1 MNITENGS
9 KLNDFVGK
17 KIQNNE
23 LSNNDLVEL
32 IKLCGDYLNLK
43 TIPDY
48 AKSEKIS
55 YPGVLKRK
63 NIVIAKIF
71 NTKYVIDND

>member
-1 MNITENGS
+1 MNTTENGI
-9 KLNDFVGK
+9 KLNNFVGR

-23 LSNNDLVEL
+23 LSNDDLVEL

-48 AKSEKIS
+48 
-55 YPGVLKRK
+55 V
-63 NIVIAKIF
+63 VICF
-71 NTKYVIDND
+71 

>member
-1 MNITENGS
+1 MCTTENGS
-9 KLNDFVGK
+9 KLNDFVGI

-23 LSNNDLVEL
+23 LSNDDLVEL
-32 IKLCGDYLNLK
+32 IKLCGSYLNLK

-48 AKSEKIS
+48 AKAEKIS

-63 NIVIAKIF
+63 NIEIVKIF
-71 NTKYVIDND
+71 NTKYVIDNE

>member
-1 MNITENGS
+1 MNTTENGI
-9 KLNDFVGK
+9 KLNNFVGK

-23 LSNNDLVEL
+23 LSNDDLVEL

-48 AKSEKIS
+48 AKAEKIS

-63 NIVIAKIF
+63 NIEIVKIF
-71 NTKYVIDND
+71 NTKYVIDNE

>member
-1 MNITENGS
+1 MNTTENGI
-9 KLNDFVGK
+9 KLNNFVCK

-23 LSNNDLVEL
+23 LSNDDLVEL

-48 AKSEKIS
+48 AKAEKIS

-63 NIVIAKIF
+63 NIEIVKIF
-71 NTKYVIDND
+71 NTKYVIDNE

>member
-1 MNITENGS
+1 MSTTENGN
-9 KLNDFVGK
+9 KLNDFVGR

-23 LSNNDLVEL
+23 LSNDDLVEL

-48 AKSEKIS
+48 AKAEKIS

-63 NIVIAKIF
+63 NIEILKIF
-71 NTKYVIDND
+71 NVKFVIDNE

>member
-1 MNITENGS
+1 MNTTENGNEI
-9 KLNDFVGK
+9 NDFISK
-17 KIQNNE
+17 KIQTNE
-23 LSNNDLVEL
+23 LSNDDLVEL
-32 IKLCGDYLNLK
+32 IKLCGAYLNLR

-48 AKSEKIS
+48 AKDEKIS

-63 NIVIAKIF
+63 NIEIVKIF

>member
-1 MNITENGS
+1 MNITEKGI
-9 KLNDFVGK
+9 KLNDFVGR

-23 LSNNDLVEL
+23 LSNDDLVEL

-48 AKSEKIS
+48 AKAEKIS

-63 NIVIAKIF
+63 NIEIVKIF

>member
-1 MNITENGS
+1 MSITENGY
-9 KLNDFVGK
+9 KLNDFVSK
-17 KIQNNE
+17 KMQNNE
-23 LSNNDLVEL
+23 LSNDDLVEL
-32 IKLCGDYLNLK
+32 IKLCGSYLNLK

-63 NIVIAKIF
+63 NIEIVRIF

>member
-1 MNITENGS
+1 MSTTENGS

-23 LSNNDLVEL
+23 LSNDDLVEL
-32 IKLCGDYLNLK
+32 IKLCGSYLNLK

-48 AKSEKIS
+48 AKAEKIS

-63 NIVIAKIF
+63 NIEIVKIF
-71 NTKYVIDND
+71 NTKYVIDNE

>member
-1 MNITENGS
+1 MSTTENGS
-9 KLNDFVGK
+9 KLNDFVGI

-23 LSNNDLVEL
+23 LSNDDLVEL

-48 AKSEKIS
+48 AKAEKIS

-63 NIVIAKIF
+63 NIEIVKIF
-71 NTKYVIDND
+71 NTKYVIDNE

>member
-1 MNITENGS
+1 MNTTENGS
-9 KLNDFVGK
+9 KLNDFIVK

-23 LSNNDLVEL
+23 LSNDDLVEL
-32 IKLCGDYLNLK
+32 IKLCGSYLNLK

-48 AKSEKIS
+48 AKAEKIS

-63 NIVIAKIF
+63 NIEIVKIF
-71 NTKYVIDND
+71 NTKYVIDNE

>member
-1 MNITENGS
+1 MNTTENGI
-9 KLNDFVGK
+9 KLNDFVGR

-23 LSNNDLVEL
+23 LSNDDLVEL

-48 AKSEKIS
+48 AKAEKIS

-63 NIVIAKIF
+63 NIEIIKIF

>member
-1 MNITENGS
+1 MDTTENGN
-9 KLNDFVGK
+9 KLNDFVAK
-17 KIQNNE
+17 KVQNHE

-32 IKLCGDYLNLK
+32 IKLCGSYLNLR

-48 AKSEKIS
+48 AKDENIS

-63 NIVIAKIF
+63 NIEIVKIF
-71 NTKYVIDND
+71 NTKFVIDNE

>member
-1 MNITENGS
+1 MNTTENGI
-9 KLNDFVGK
+9 KLNDFVGR

-23 LSNNDLVEL
+23 LSNDDLVEL

-48 AKSEKIS
+48 AKAEKIS

-63 NIVIAKIF
+63 NIEIVKIF
-71 NTKYVIDND
+71 NTKYVIDNE

>member
-1 MNITENGS
+1 MCTTENGS
-9 KLNDFVGK
+9 KLNDFVGR

-23 LSNNDLVEL
+23 LSNDDLVEL

-48 AKSEKIS
+48 AKAEKIS

-63 NIVIAKIF
+63 NIEIVKIF
-71 NTKYVIDND
+71 NTKYVIDNE

>member
-48 AKSEKIS
+48 AKAEKIS

>member
-1 MNITENGS
+1 MNTTENGI
-9 KLNDFVGK
+9 KLNDFVGR

-23 LSNNDLVEL
+23 LSNDDLVEL

-48 AKSEKIS
+48 AKAEKIS
-55 YPGVLKRK
+55 YPCVLKRK
-63 NIVIAKIF
+63 NIEIIKIF

>member
-1 MNITENGS
+1 MNTTENGI
-9 KLNDFVGK
+9 KLNNFVGR

-23 LSNNDLVEL
+23 LSNDDLVEL

-48 AKSEKIS
+48 AKAEKIR
-55 YPGVLKRK
+55 YQV
-63 NIVIAKIF
+63 F
-71 NTKYVIDND
+71 